1 MLPGIELHHEA
12 LDGRGYPY
20 GLQGDPIPLL
30 ARVIAVGDTF
40 DALTTNRPY
49 QQAHTPDQAL
59 QIIKNLAGKRL
70 DPKAV
75 EALLAV
81 YARGDIKIQRF
92 TIKRPIAPPPSEA
105 TAVAAVAATAT
116 PSAPVATAALERTR
130 V

>member
-20 GLQGDPIPLL
+20 GLTGDQIPLL
-30 ARVIAVGDTF
+30 ARVIAVADTF

-70 DPKAV
+70 DPACV
-75 EALLAV
+75 NALLAV
-81 YARGDIKIQRF
+81 YERGEIRIQRF
-92 TIKRPIAPPPSEA
+92 TIKRPILAPQAQPVPAPAAAAA
-105 TAVAAVAATAT
+105 TAVAAQAETAT
-116 PSAPVATAALERTR
+116 LERTR